1 MIPTAITYQAST
13 RSLEIEYKDSEVAV
27 LSAEYL
33 RVLSPSAEVRGHSDD
48 QRVLQTG
55 KKQISIDDIEAIG
68 NYAIRLKF
76 SDGHDTGIYS
86 WEYLRELI
94 DNEPDYWQKYLQ
106 ELDAA
111 NASRLPA
118 IPIGQWTPKLT
129 K

>member
-1 MIPTAITYQAST
+1 MTPTSVTYHANS
-13 RSLEIEYKDSEVAV
+13 RILHLEYDKVVSAE

-33 RVLSPSAEVRGHSDD
+33 RVFSPSAEVRGHSES

-55 KKQISIDDIEAIG
+55 KQRVSITNIEAVG
-68 NYAIRLKF
+68 NYAIKLIF

-86 WEYLRELI
+86 WDYLRELI
-94 DNEPDYWQKYLQ
+94 DNESTYWENYLR

-118 IPIGQWTPKLT
+118 IPIGQWAPKLT